1 MSYWYVSLCVC
12 FLLQKK
18 KKYNQ
23 TRIALDD
30 PAAPKKDKSIPL
42 HLTGS
47 RKTHNVY
54 FWKTNANI
62 SLCVWISKYILADI
76 TDMSVRVLQW
86 AYSLNQEDR
95 TPPKRGLLG
104 KFIDM

>member
-1 MSYWYVSLCVC
+1 MSYWYVSLCFC

-18 KKYNQ
+18 KKVQPN
-23 TRIALDD
+23 TDSFRW
-30 PAAPKKDKSIPL
+30 PS
-42 HLTGS
+42 LTGS

-62 SLCVWISKYILADI
+62 SLCVWIIKYILADI